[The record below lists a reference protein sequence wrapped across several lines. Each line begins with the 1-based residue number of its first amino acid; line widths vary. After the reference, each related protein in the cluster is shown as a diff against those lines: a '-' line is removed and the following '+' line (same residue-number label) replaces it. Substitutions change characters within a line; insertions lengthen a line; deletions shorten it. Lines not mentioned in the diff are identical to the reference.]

1 MVLQFGC
8 PFTRPLRILAQLGLL
23 VATSM
28 AEAQAPPSEAGESEK
43 TVLPPVVVT
52 APPPVA
58 ASSELLVPGRDFEL
72 RPQGRPADV
81 LRLAPGLVIS
91 QHAGGGKAEQYF
103 LRGFDA
109 DHGTDLAIFVDGVPV
124 NLRSHAHG
132 QGYADL
138 HFLIPETVKQLEVLK
153 GPYHVEFGDFAT
165 AGAFTFVTRDV
176 VDENTVEASGGMF
189 GTQRY
194 LTLLSPTRDA
204 LKTLVAVE
212 GFVTDGPFERG
223 QNFQRFNGFA
233 KASATLAEGTD
244 LSFSA
249 SHYRSAWH
257 ASGQIPERGV
267 RAGLIDRFGAI
278 DNSEGGQTQRT
289 NVQAELRWRPS
300 EGELVTVRPYLT
312 YYALDLFSD
321 FTFFLNDPVNGD
333 GIEQVDR
340 RVLAGLDAQYQHR
353 AAPLGLPL
361 TSTTGFQYR
370 IDAVH
375 VVLLSQT
382 DRHRLGRRQ
391 DVDVREQ
398 SYSPFVKLDLIPFPW
413 LRVITGARGDIFH
426 YDVAD
431 NLHGEGG
438 RLTGN
443 ATRAVPS
450 VKANVVLGP
459 WYRTEFFAN
468 FGTGFHSN
476 DARAVILDPRLPAL
490 PTARG
495 YEFGVKTQV
504 IPRVEVSATYWVLD
518 LQSELVFNGD
528 DGTTEPR
535 GPSHRVG
542 GELATRVKLLDWLT
556 FSGDVT
562 VSRAQFDTGKA
573 VPLAPRLTAR
583 ADLTAR
589 LPGGLATSLGVR
601 YLGDRFA
608 DEDRQR
614 TAHGYTLVDFTAR
627 YRYKAVEAFLSVENV
642 LDAAY
647 REAQFFFTSRLRGE
661 PAEGVADIHFTPGN
675 PRTILGGLAVHF

>member
-58 ASSELLVPGRDFEL
+58 ASSELLLPGRDFEL

-91 QHAGGGKAEQYF
+91 QHAG
-103 LRGFDA
+103 
-109 DHGTDLAIFVDGVPV
+109 
-124 NLRSHAHG
+124 
-132 QGYADL
+132 
-138 HFLIPETVKQLEVLK
+138 
-153 GPYHVEFGDFAT
+153 
-165 AGAFTFVTRDV
+165 
-176 VDENTVEASGGMF
+176 GGMF

-382 DRHRLGRRQ
+382 DVDRVDPILEPGGARQGQPQGGGAVLILRVQARQDAAIDLFDAIAVDGVVQEEREVRKEVERVVGEVWTHGDELTLGRSPAELGLHVRPLSLAPFAV
-391 DVDVREQ
+391 VDRAEPVDQ
-398 SYSPFVKLDLIPFPW
+398 PGPHPPL
-413 LRVITGARGDIFH
+413 G
-426 YDVAD
+426 
-431 NLHGEGG
+431 NL
-438 RLTGN
+438 
-443 ATRAVPS
+443 
-450 VKANVVLGP
+450 
-459 WYRTEFFAN
+459 
-468 FGTGFHSN
+468 
-476 DARAVILDPRLPAL
+476 
-490 PTARG
+490 
-495 YEFGVKTQV
+495 
-504 IPRVEVSATYWVLD
+504 
-518 LQSELVFNGD
+518 
-528 DGTTEPR
+528 PR
-535 GPSHRVG
+535 G
-542 GELATRVKLLDWLT
+542 
-556 FSGDVT
+556 
-562 VSRAQFDTGKA
+562 
-573 VPLAPRLTAR
+573 VPGA
-583 ADLTAR
+583 
-589 LPGGLATSLGVR
+589 SIV
-601 YLGDRFA
+601 
-608 DEDRQR
+608 
-614 TAHGYTLVDFTAR
+614 
-627 YRYKAVEAFLSVENV
+627 
-642 LDAAY
+642 
-647 REAQFFFTSRLRGE
+647 
-661 PAEGVADIHFTPGN
+661 
-675 PRTILGGLAVHF
+675 